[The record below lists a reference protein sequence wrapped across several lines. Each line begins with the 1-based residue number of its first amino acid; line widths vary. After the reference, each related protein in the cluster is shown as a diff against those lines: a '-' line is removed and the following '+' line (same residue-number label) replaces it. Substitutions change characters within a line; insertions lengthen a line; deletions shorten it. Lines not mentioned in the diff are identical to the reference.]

1 MAGMLADRFHC
12 YKLIL
17 IVIVASVAVF
27 HTSLLHIDARISA
40 EVQSSG
46 SDFETPAE
54 IVCSR
59 LGAVLRFEN
68 YTCEASSRNHREM
81 WTVDWT
87 PSQCRPM
94 DCHGVPAR
102 MQLCLSNGNCTQI
115 ATGST
120 SVLEMDALLEVLDV
134 TSWTGGENNTGGN
147 CTAQIVSA
155 QTDQTRIPASL
166 LCNCPIRCPAVAAP
180 ISSELD
186 NNSSLSSSADL
197 LPVEQQKEL
206 DRLKHNRG
214 FWLYFILRIIA
225 SGSLATSFSMF
236 VSFLGFHPQLI
247 FKT

>member
-1 MAGMLADRFHC
+1 MLADRFHC

-27 HTSLLHIDARISA
+27 HTSLLHIDARISS

-120 SVLEMDALLEVLDV
+120 SVLEMDALLEVLDAA
-134 TSWTGGENNTGGN
+134 SWTGGKNNAGGN

-180 ISSELD
+180 ISFELD

-236 VSFLGFHPQLI
+236 VSFLGFSSAI
-247 FKT
+247 DF